1 MSYLI
6 AKLVTV
12 LRKQADGVLFA
23 DRKKTKRN
31 RNSLYLAIFIFVG
44 GLILMETFGFYC
56 VLENNKILEKKNLD
70 ALGVKYLIQL

>member
-23 DRKKTKRN
+23 DRKKKRN

-56 VLENNKILEKKNLD
+56 VPENNKILEKKNLD